1 MKHILFILSVI
12 LFTGCSLVSNTNKKE
27 PPALKDIYLFE
38 FDVFVT
44 HVELD
49 YKTYDPIKW
58 KQINDEY
65 NLYAVD
71 YKPLFDSE
79 YTKDDLKKIGA
90 IRVRYHI
97 CKSHDDI
104 QKVKNVSRDI
114 GYQLKGVIDQLG
126 K

>member
-1 MKHILFILSVI
+1 MKHILFILSVF

-27 PPALKDIYLFE
+27 HPALKDIYLFE
-38 FDVFVT
+38 YDVFVT

-49 YKTYDPIKW
+49 YKTYDHIKW